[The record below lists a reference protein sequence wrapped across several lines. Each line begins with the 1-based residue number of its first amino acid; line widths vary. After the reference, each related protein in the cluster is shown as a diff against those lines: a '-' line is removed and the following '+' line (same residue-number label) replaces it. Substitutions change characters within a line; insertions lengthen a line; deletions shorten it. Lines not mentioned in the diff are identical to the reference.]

1 MAVKHARFPWELDSY
16 AQETEAYRWIEG
28 KGLAPKFLGHLS
40 EESRVIDFRARVGGL
55 PDLPIVRNMLAKL
68 HHLGI
73 LHGDV
78 NRQNFLID
86 EDRATILDFESARR
100 CGDPQLLEKEMDSL
114 EKELSDQSG
123 RGLGGCVKAS
133 MRDGMICLE

>member
-1 MAVKHARFPWELDSY
+1 M
-16 AQETEAYRWIEG
+16 
-28 KGLAPKFLGHLS
+28 
-40 EESRVIDFRARVGGL
+40 IDFRARVGGL

-123 RGLGGCVKAS
+123 RGLGGMCES
-133 MRDGMICLE
+133 IDERWNDMPGMMADCGNEHL